1 MMLEGV
7 DNKHPSLI
15 CVLRISEI
23 QGFRIRLHFDGY
35 DSCYDFWRNAD
46 STEIYPVGYC
56 KKNNL
61 NLSLP
66 PGKIY

>member
-1 MMLEGV
+1 MLLEGV
-7 DNKHPSLI
+7 DIKHPSLI
-15 CVLRISEI
+15 CVLKIIQI

-46 STEIYPVGYC
+46 STEIFPIGHC

-61 NLSLP
+61 NLSP
-66 PGKIY
+66 PGSS